1 MDLRGAAAVAALRF
15 VLRQAKLSLHSVVSV
30 IVFRDI
36 RRRDLCLSGL
46 PAALVI
52 RGGASA
58 ENTPRK
64 STAMKATL
72 LILPAAMILAL
83 TASLAIGGGKP
94 KTNDVLSM
102 ADELKL
108 TAEQKT
114 KIEELS
120 KQRDETLQK
129 YDDAVS
135 KQLAQLSAAKDNA
148 KSIADKSKIE
158 NMMKQLEN
166 PKERQGIAARFS
178 LAIMG
183 VLTPPQRV
191 QWNAAAL
198 ATDVERE
205 FNVVTFEDAQKAKI
219 IEFCKPLAAGARSIV
234 DMRTTDN
241 KNTIK
246 PIIPKIYQSVLTPE
260 QQKDYVMAK
269 KEAEKAKSKG
279 GGKHS
284 K

>member
-1 MDLRGAAAVAALRF
+1 
-15 VLRQAKLSLHSVVSV
+15 
-30 IVFRDI
+30 
-36 RRRDLCLSGL
+36 
-46 PAALVI
+46 
-52 RGGASA
+52 
-58 ENTPRK
+58 
-64 STAMKATL
+64 MKAAL
-72 LILPAAMILAL
+72 LILPAAIILAL
-83 TASLAIGGGKP
+83 TASSAIGGGKA

-114 KIEELS
+114 KIEEIN
-120 KQRDETLQK
+120 KQRDEILQK

-135 KQLAQLSAAKDNA
+135 KKLAELSAAKDNA
-148 KSIADKSKIE
+148 KSNADKSKLE

-166 PKERQGIAARFS
+166 PKERQGIASRFS
-178 LAIMG
+178 LAVMG
-183 VLTPPQRV
+183 VLTPPQRI

-198 ATDVERE
+198 AVDVERE

-219 IEFCKPLAAGARSIV
+219 VEICKPLAAGARGVV

-241 KNTIK
+241 KSTIK
-246 PIIPKIYQSVLTPE
+246 PIIPQVYQSVLTPE

-269 KEAEKAKSKG
+269 KEAEKAKNKG